1 MNDRIITFTTDYAT
15 EDGYVGAVRGV
26 ILSICPTACIVDISH
41 QIPPQ
46 DVGHAAFAL
55 HTSVRYFPKNTI
67 HLAVVDPGVG
77 SQRRALC
84 VLTDD
89 QILVGPDNGIFST
102 FLDEAKAVYSIEET
116 RYFRD
121 AVSATFHGRDI
132 FGPVAAH
139 LACGISPDKLGPLID
154 DPLHLLAWTN
164 RRAIGRLEGAVV
176 HIDHF
181 GNCITS
187 ISPMDLEDFSAY
199 CLWLSG
205 SSDGPETTELSGTYA
220 DSSLGEPCWY
230 LGSSGLI
237 ELAINGGNAAGRYA
251 IERGDPVF
259 VEERNEPAETEA

>member
-187 ISPMDLEDFSAY
+187 LSVEDLSDFNEYTVWITGNAAA
-199 CLWLSG
+199 
-205 SSDGPETTELSGTYA
+205 PETSVLSSTFA
-220 DSSLGEPCWY
+220 DALLGDPCWY
-230 LGSSGLI
+230 IGSMGLI
-237 ELAINGGNAAGRYA
+237 ELAVNGGSAANLFG
-251 IERGDPVF
+251 IERGDLVL
-259 VEERNEPAETEA
+259 VEEKDKPA